1 MNIIVLISG
10 SGSNLQAL
18 IDAEHSKKLN
28 GTITDV
34 ISSQADAYGL
44 KRAEKA
50 SIPSQVHSLKEY
62 YKGTPKEE
70 KDKRQQLRK
79 KFDKDL
85 ADIIIAKKPDLV
97 VCAGWMLILSPAILD
112 PLKAAGITII
122 NLHPALP
129 NAFDGTHAIERA
141 WKAGQAGEIT
151 KAGVMIHYVIA
162 DVDKGEPIVIKELDL
177 RKDESLD
184 DYEDRVH
191 KLEHVA
197 IVEGTNKV
205 LDKIAKDKA
214 TDDDLA
220 KAAERIKI

>member
-1 MNIIVLISG
+1 MSIIVLISG
-10 SGSNLQAL
+10 LGSNLQAL

-34 ISSQADAYGL
+34 ILSLADAYGL

-50 SIPSQVHSLKEY
+50 LIPSQVHQLKDY
-62 YKGTPKEE
+62 YKGTPKED

-79 KFDKDL
+79 QFDKDL

-97 VCAGWMLILSPAILD
+97 VCAGWMLILLPAILD

-162 DVDKGEPIVIKELDL
+162 DVDKGEPIVIKELEL
-177 RKDESLD
+177 NKDELLD
-184 DYEDRVH
+184 DYEERVH

-205 LDKIAKDKA
+205 LTEIASSKKV
-214 TDDDLA
+214 DDDLA
-220 KAAERIKI
+220 KEAEKMKI

>member
-10 SGSNLQAL
+10 LGSNLQAL
-18 IDAEHSKKLN
+18 IDAEHLKKLN

-34 ISSQADAYGL
+34 ILSQADAYGL

-50 SIPSQVHSLKEY
+50 LIPSQVHLLKEY

-97 VCAGWMLILSPAILD
+97 VCAGWMLILLPAILD

-177 RKDESLD
+177 RKDELLD

-214 TDDDLA
+214 TDDDMA
-220 KAAERIKI
+220 KAAEKIKI